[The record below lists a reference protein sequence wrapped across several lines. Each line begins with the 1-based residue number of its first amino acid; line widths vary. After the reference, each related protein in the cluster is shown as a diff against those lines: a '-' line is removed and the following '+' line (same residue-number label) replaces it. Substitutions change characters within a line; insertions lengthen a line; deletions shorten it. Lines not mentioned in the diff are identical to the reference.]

1 MKRNRTGT
9 GTLGAFGCCR
19 KHHSTHVLERHRKH
33 PQMGKPSDVVLQL
46 SAVAC
51 PWKQF
56 CFGFGLL
63 SRCRPADS
71 WWSPDP
77 REQVK
82 KKGDPQTKA
91 RRQRCKSRAPRRDL
105 PDCRKRGARP
115 DRGVIDRNPLFPSLC
130 RGVVRPPSGLR
141 SQSVRKGRC
150 DCEPTPPFDGWH
162 PPGTSRRAEECGGLD
177 SGSSGSEHG
186 GVAAVGNK

>member
-1 MKRNRTGT
+1 MWPSGGATLGYIALTATAMSSNAHVHRLSNNLLRAYHPIRGLCRHMNRNRTGT

-82 KKGDPQTKA
+82 KKKEI
-91 RRQRCKSRAPRRDL
+91 
-105 PDCRKRGARP
+105 RKQRP
-115 DRGVIDRNPLFPSLC
+115 DANAASHGPSSSRFARL
-130 RGVVRPPSGLR
+130 
-141 SQSVRKGRC
+141 QKEGR
-150 DCEPTPPFDGWH
+150 
-162 PPGTSRRAEECGGLD
+162 
-177 SGSSGSEHG
+177 
-186 GVAAVGNK
+186 

>member
-1 MKRNRTGT
+1 
-9 GTLGAFGCCR
+9 
-19 KHHSTHVLERHRKH
+19 
-33 PQMGKPSDVVLQL
+33 MGKPSDVVLQL

-82 KKGDPQTKA
+82 KKGNPKTKA
-91 RRQRCKSRAPRRDL
+91 RHQRCKSQALVEICPTAE
-105 PDCRKRGARP
+105 RGA
-115 DRGVIDRNPLFPSLC
+115 L
-130 RGVVRPPSGLR
+130 
-141 SQSVRKGRC
+141 GRTG
-150 DCEPTPPFDGWH
+150 ESSIETHSFH
-162 PPGTSRRAEECGGLD
+162 LSAGGR
-177 SGSSGSEHG
+177 
-186 GVAAVGNK
+186 